1 MKKKFS
7 TFLNLVRKQK
17 IMQRTSK
24 ETSPIN
30 HILKTKYNQSDAQLQ
45 ALREYF
51 YGMVMKQKSA
61 RGTQLKIESE
71 LETRFV
77 GIKDYFPLPNWEQ
90 RVRNPDLSFSY
101 QLRTKSWHES
111 VESYSK
117 GVTEWVKKN
126 RTKTTDTLC
135 DALNIGFLPETPV
148 KPVEE
153 SPKQDISM
161 SEIAKTICAV
171 ADRGAKSIKTPDGW
185 EIQF

>member
-1 MKKKFS
+1 
-7 TFLNLVRKQK
+7 
-17 IMQRTSK
+17 MQRTSK

-51 YGMVMKQKSA
+51 YAMVMKQKSA
-61 RGTQLKIESE
+61 RGTQLKIEAE
-71 LETRFV
+71 LENRFV
-77 GIKDYFPLPNWEQ
+77 GIKDYFPLAKWEQ

-101 QLRTKSWHES
+101 EFRTKSWHES

-135 DALNIGFLPETPV
+135 DALNVGFLTETPV

-153 SPKQDISM
+153 SPVQDTSLP
-161 SEIAKTICAV
+161 EIAIAICAM
-171 ADRGAKSIKTPDGW
+171 ADKGAKSIETPDGW
-185 EIQF
+185 KIQF